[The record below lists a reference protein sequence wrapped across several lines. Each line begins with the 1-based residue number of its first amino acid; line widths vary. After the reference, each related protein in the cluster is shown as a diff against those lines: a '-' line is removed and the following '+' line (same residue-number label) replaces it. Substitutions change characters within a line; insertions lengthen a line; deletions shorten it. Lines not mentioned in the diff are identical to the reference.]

1 MNESNWETLAANE
14 VIASRSGNPLPGLH
28 MPTMQAQEIIKVIE
42 TRLPTSPKE
51 MHSSEGY
58 QCQRL
63 RPNSEWQTGN
73 MRIKISVTVEFL
85 PEQ

>member
-28 MPTMQAQEIIKVIE
+28 VPTMQVQEIVKMIDS
-42 TRLPTSPKE
+42 RLNRLPKE
-51 MHSSEGY
+51 MHSPQGY
-58 QCQRL
+58 ECQRL
-63 RPNSEWQTGN
+63 RPNSEWQTGK